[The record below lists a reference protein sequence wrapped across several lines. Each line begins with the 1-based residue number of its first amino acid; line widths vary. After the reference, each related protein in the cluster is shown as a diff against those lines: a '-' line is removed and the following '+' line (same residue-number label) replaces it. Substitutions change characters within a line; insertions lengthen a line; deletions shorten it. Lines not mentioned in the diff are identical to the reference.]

1 MLHCGLPRL
10 GRPGRERYVARLARL
25 MDETASTRRLG
36 SAALALAYVAAG
48 RADAFF
54 EPGLG
59 AWDLAAG
66 LVLVREAGGI
76 VSDLAGADAMLET
89 GDVLAATRTLHPLLL
104 SRLASDGDA

>member
-1 MLHCGLPRL
+1 MN
-10 GRPGRERYVARLARL
+10 
-25 MDETASTRRLG
+25 ETASTRRLG

-66 LVLVREAGGI
+66 SLLVREAGGV
-76 VSDLAGADAMLET
+76 VSDLAGGDGMLES
-89 GDVLAATRTLHPLLL
+89 GDVLAATRTLHRALLAHF
-104 SRLASDGDA
+104 SSDDPA